1 MMIDFSQRLPNRN
14 IKLRNGSEGV
24 IKWVLLYS
32 KSDDKMPLYK
42 VNLVT
47 SAGVNY
53 TTFYY
58 QNGCCYNPNTS
69 DLDILFVVPN
79 PLKRKEGE

>member
-1 MMIDFSQRLPNRN
+1 MNIDFSKKLAHRN
-14 IKLRNGSEGV
+14 IKLRNGLDGV
-24 IKWVLLYS
+24 VKWVLLYS
-32 KSDDKMPLYK
+32 KQDNKPLYK
-42 VNLVT
+42 VNLIT
-47 SAGVNY
+47 SAGVSY

-79 PLKRKEGE
+79 PLKRKGG